1 MISPCSLGKREA
13 EFDEAQADPH
23 ETEDDAG
30 ERHPTALLSAAGL
43 LDLVS
48 GDEAER
54 IATIAVIVKQPTMPH
69 TRDAMANPF
78 VPVFGAAEYGVA
90 GWGGGEGR
98 GAGPRSGSC
107 GGVAVIALPP
117 G

>member
-1 MISPCSLGKREA
+1 MKPKPIHTKPRMMPASAIPLPCCVPPDCSIWFLATKPR
-13 EFDEAQADPH
+13 
-23 ETEDDAG
+23 T
-30 ERHPTALLSAAGL
+30 
-43 LDLVS
+43 
-48 GDEAER
+48 

-90 GWGGGEGR
+90 GWGGGDGG

-117 G
+117 SWELRNGA